1 MFDDSINYYNILNTI
16 SYLVETS
23 CAKIVSFFSLIIE
36 LAFEEE
42 AYNIQTCNNCRSR
55 KAKYNKQKSSCKNY
69 LFLNQS
75 YIYAMLA
82 LQVARIYNNVAQLIR
97 QTQDN
102 LTRKFKDIK
111 LKLQISNFN

>member
-42 AYNIQTCNNCRSR
+42 AYNI
-55 KAKYNKQKSSCKNY
+55 
-69 LFLNQS
+69 
-75 YIYAMLA
+75 
-82 LQVARIYNNVAQLIR
+82 
-97 QTQDN
+97 
-102 LTRKFKDIK
+102 
-111 LKLQISNFN
+111 